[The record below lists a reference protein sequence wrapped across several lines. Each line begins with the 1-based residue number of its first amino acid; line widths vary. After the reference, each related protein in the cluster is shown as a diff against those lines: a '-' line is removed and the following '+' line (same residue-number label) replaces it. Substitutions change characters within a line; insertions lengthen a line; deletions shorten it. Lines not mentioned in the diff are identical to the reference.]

1 MAYDGNGNFIRVH
14 NWTADAANGL
24 DINAGEMDAEDNGFA
39 TGLSNC
45 VTRDGQGKMS
55 VDFLPNADNTL
66 NLGSGSFRWAT
77 LNGVA
82 IPSGNNPWTIYP
94 RTPAEILASVTPVS
108 LSFLPGD
115 LRRFATFTTGGGDVT
130 TALASAVAQAT
141 KAGGAPIYVPAAM
154 GALTVT
160 AGVSVT
166 APIKIF
172 GDDWQSSVI
181 STAADITILSFTV
194 AASGSLLSDFQFV
207 GKGADA
213 TLPAIL
219 LTNSNNNF
227 FQRVCVKSFGIGIQ
241 FVPGLTGNKS
251 CFSNTLSGCRIISNI
266 TINIDAQAGTN
277 ALFLDGTTFGGG
289 PCATGLRLVDANN
302 LTILG
307 GDVEG
312 MTLCAIDLDATSTLP
327 AGHTINGLHIE
338 GNTSSAGDIR
348 IGNTAPVNGVHIM
361 AAFYPGTGAIAGINA
376 VNCNGLFIRFALGAG
391 YTNVPF
397 LQKTNLTNEDV
408 TPIGPVTNGLN
419 YRQNN
424 AKFNYADQSVL
435 DFAAATAFDAAYQD
449 SANYNQYRIQSG
461 SVAANKDYYAGLDAI
476 EMTATTAPGAGAKLY
491 ARGMFASNDLGGAT
505 KVGAAFMSGD
515 VDIVGGRF
523 APPTP
528 AFGAQVGA
536 VFQGSGVPS
545 NTNGNNGDI
554 YFRTDTPATA
564 NQRIYV
570 KSAGAWIAI
579 L

>member
-1 MAYDGNGNFIRVH
+1 MQSLLNKKIVLGVSGGIAAYKTPELARLLMQEGASVQVVMTG
-14 NWTADAANGL
+14 AAQQ
-24 DINAGEMDAEDNGFA
+24 F
-39 TGLSNC
+39 
-45 VTRDGQGKMS
+45 
-55 VDFLPNADNTL
+55 
-66 NLGSGSFRWAT
+66 
-77 LNGVA
+77 
-82 IPSGNNPWTIYP
+82 
-94 RTPAEILASVTPVS
+94 VTPV
-108 LSFLPGD
+108 
-115 LRRFATFTTGGGDVT
+115 TM
-130 TALASAVAQAT
+130 QA
-141 KAGGAPIYVPAAM
+141 
-154 GALTVT
+154 
-160 AGVSVT
+160 
-166 APIKIF
+166 
-172 GDDWQSSVI
+172 
-181 STAADITILSFTV
+181 
-194 AASGSLLSDFQFV
+194 
-207 GKGADA
+207 
-213 TLPAIL
+213 
-219 LTNSNNNF
+219 
-227 FQRVCVKSFGIGIQ
+227 
-241 FVPGLTGNKS
+241 LTGNPVYVS
-251 CFSNTLSGCRIISNI
+251 QWDARIPNNMAHIDLSRSA
-266 TINIDAQAGTN
+266 DAILIAP
-277 ALFLDGTTFGGG
+277 ASADLMAKLSL
-289 PCATGLRLVDANN
+289 GLADDL
-302 LTILG
+302 LS
-307 GDVEG
+307 
-312 MTLCAIDLDATSTLP
+312 TLCLARDCPLLLAPAMNRQMWEHAATQRSAIRLQEDGVGLLGPASGFQACGETGMGRMLEPTEITDQLIAFFQKKLLAGKKVLITAGPTFEAIDPVRGITN
-327 AGHTINGLHIE
+327 H
-338 GNTSSAGDIR
+338 SSGKM
-348 IGNTAPVNGVHIM
+348 G
-361 AAFYPGTGAIAGINA
+361 FAIARAAI
-376 VNCNGLFIRFALGAG
+376 GAG